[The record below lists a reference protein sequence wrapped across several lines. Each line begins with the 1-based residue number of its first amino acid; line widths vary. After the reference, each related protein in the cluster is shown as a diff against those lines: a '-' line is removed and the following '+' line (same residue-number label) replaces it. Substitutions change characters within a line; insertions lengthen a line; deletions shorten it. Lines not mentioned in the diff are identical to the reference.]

1 MPFERMT
8 VSAWVYLWCAA
19 LPLAG
24 STSSQASSS
33 YGFPLKKASASLL
46 WHLATQAIAFWNAF
60 TVASEHFRWSL
71 VSGTQPGSS
80 DAHVGLSLA
89 QPPEQP
95 IDESPPLKQRGTVVV
110 VVWANA
116 PPTPSKKMPPIA
128 TPRMPF
134 MSPPPLGCR
143 LVLGVRSPR
152 GGGAVKR

>member
-19 LPLAG
+19 LPFAG
-24 STSSQASSS
+24 SASSHAS
-33 YGFPLKKASASLL
+33 SLKGLPASRAEACLQ

-110 VVWANA
+110 V
-116 PPTPSKKMPPIA
+116 
-128 TPRMPF
+128 
-134 MSPPPLGCR
+134 
-143 LVLGVRSPR
+143 
-152 GGGAVKR
+152 